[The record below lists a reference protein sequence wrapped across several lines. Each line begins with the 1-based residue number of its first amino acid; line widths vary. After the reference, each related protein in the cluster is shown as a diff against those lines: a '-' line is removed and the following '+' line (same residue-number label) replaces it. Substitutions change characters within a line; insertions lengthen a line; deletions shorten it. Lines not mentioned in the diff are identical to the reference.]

1 MRIPVALV
9 IGLLAIITGCSTT
22 TPTPAKPAAST
33 MSRDWVLI
41 APPDNVATVAFME
54 VFEFLP
60 DRKTRFPG
68 ETDGLSEADLRS
80 LKTLFE
86 QVKAAPSD
94 EVRVQILTESSSLTD
109 TPLPQWRQVRE
120 FSSSEAC
127 KSTRTELLKVTDEQ
141 TKKFGAYPHMPR
153 EEFQWPMLGRSFQ
166 WSRCVP
172 RGLMAPP
179 AQS

>member
-9 IGLLAIITGCSTT
+9 IGLLAITTGCSTT

-41 APPDNVATVAFME
+41 APPDNTVTAAFME

-60 DRKTRFPG
+60 DRKSQFPG
-68 ETDGLSEADLRS
+68 KTDGLSEEDRRS
-80 LKTLFE
+80 LKNLFE
-86 QVKAAPSD
+86 QVKAAPSA
-94 EVRVQILTESSSLTD
+94 EVSVEILTESVSVTD
-109 TPLPQWRQVRE
+109 APLPQWRQVRE
-120 FSSSEAC
+120 FNSSDAC
-127 KSTRTELLKVTDEQ
+127 KSTRAELLKVTDEQ

-166 WSRCVP
+166 SSRCVP
-172 RGLMAPP
+172 SGLMAPP

>member
-1 MRIPVALV
+1 MRIHVALV
-9 IGLLAIITGCSTT
+9 IGLLMIASGCSTT
-22 TPTPAKPAAST
+22 TPTPAKPTAST

-41 APPDNVATVAFME
+41 APPDNTASVAFME

-60 DRKTRFPG
+60 DGRTKFPG
-68 ETDGLSEADLRS
+68 KTDGLSEADRRS
-80 LKTLFE
+80 LKNLFE
-86 QVKAAPSD
+86 QVKAAPSA
-94 EVRVQILTESSSLTD
+94 EASVEILTESASVTD
-109 TPLPQWRQVRE
+109 APLPQWRQVRE
-120 FSSSEAC
+120 FSSSDAC
-127 KSTRTELLKVTDEQ
+127 ESTRAELLQVTDEQ

-172 RGLMAPP
+172 RGLMPSS

>member
-1 MRIPVALV
+1 MRILVAFV
-9 IGLLAIITGCSTT
+9 IGLLAITSGCST
-22 TPTPAKPAAST
+22 TPTPAKPAASA

-41 APPDNVATVAFME
+41 APPDNTATVAFME

-60 DRKTRFPG
+60 DGKTKFPG
-68 ETDGLSEADLRS
+68 KTDGLSEADRRS
-80 LKTLFE
+80 LKSLFE
-86 QVKAAPSD
+86 QVKAASSA
-94 EVRVQILTESSSLTD
+94 EASVQILTESSSVTD
-109 TPLPQWRQVRE
+109 APLPQWRQVRE
-120 FSSSEAC
+120 FSSSDAC
-127 KSTRTELLKVTDEQ
+127 ESTRAELLKVTDEQ

-172 RGLMAPP
+172 SGQMAPP